1 MPPPPDADPA
11 ALDALRERIRAT
23 QEAVQRLADETARAR
38 AEGPPPGAPPPPGA
52 DGAAP
57 GQSATEELQ
66 ALVALVD
73 LLRGM
78 LPPELQVQVTELIR
92 QFLVVIRALLDWWIE
107 RIDVRP
113 AGPAPVEVQD
123 IEVS

>member
-23 QEAVQRLADETARAR
+23 QEAVERLAEETGRAR
-38 AEGPPPGAPPPPGA
+38 TQAPPPGA
-52 DGAAP
+52 DGGSA

-66 ALVALVD
+66 ALVALVE

-113 AGPAPVEVQD
+113 RAPAPVEVQD